1 MTDVDKWIEDNI
13 RYNQTNH
20 AGAGMVEFFDSI
32 GPDIVGAEIGVC
44 MAASTEYFA
53 INIKNLKKLY
63 AVDNYPSYTDW
74 NGTVMTEYIQNR
86 FKDHAANRIKP
97 YAVVEAVYESSEE
110 FAQHSPQL
118 DFVFIDG
125 DHSYEGVMRDLEN
138 YYPLVRS
145 GGIVS
150 GHDFKLRAVGSA
162 LNDFFKNKEEV
173 VPAEGNCWY
182 IRKK

>member
-1 MTDVDKWIEDNI
+1 MIEIDRWIDDNI

-20 AGAGMVEFFDSI
+20 AGAGLVPIFNELGSELT
-32 GPDIVGAEIGVC
+32 GAELGVC

-74 NGTVMTEYIQNR
+74 NGTEMTAYIQNR
-86 FKDHAANRIKP
+86 FKEHAANRIAP
-97 YAVVEAVYESSEE
+97 YPMVEVVYESSDE
-110 FAQHSPQL
+110 FASHSPQL

-125 DHSYEGVMRDLEN
+125 DHSYDGVMRDIKN

-150 GHDFKLRAVGSA
+150 GHDFKLRDVGQA
-162 LNDFFKNKEEV
+162 LSDFFRDKEEV
-173 VPAEGNCWY
+173 IPAENNCWY
-182 IRKK
+182 VRKK